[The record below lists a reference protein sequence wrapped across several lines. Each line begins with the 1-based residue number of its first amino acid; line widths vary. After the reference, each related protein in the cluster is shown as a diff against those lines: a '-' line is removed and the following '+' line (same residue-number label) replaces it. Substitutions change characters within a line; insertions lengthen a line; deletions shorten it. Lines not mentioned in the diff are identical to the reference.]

1 MWATVRA
8 VHGSARAGRCKFCH
22 HRIVWVTLQTGKML
36 PFDLGF
42 TVREVVTDPRTGMHV
57 AVLDRSDRHD
67 CQPWKKK
74 NPGQNANTGSHER
87 QLR

>member
-8 VHGSARAGRCKFCH
+8 VHGSARAGRCKWCRK
-22 HRIVWVTLQTGKML
+22 RIVWVTTQTGKNV

-42 TVREVVTDPRTGMHV
+42 MVQEVVTDPRTGMHV
-57 AVLDRSDRHD
+57 AVLDKDDRHD

-74 NPGQNANTGSHER
+74 KFGQIANNGSQKR
-87 QLR
+87 IC